1 MRKASII
8 KGLLTLFIAGVAS
21 SSFANSVLEEITI
34 IGDALAQKELAGS
47 GAVIES
53 EQLRLE
59 VATDINQILKT
70 VPGVYIREEEG
81 FGLRPNIGIR
91 GATAERS
98 ARILLLEDGVPIAPA
113 PYAAPAAYYFPTLA
127 RMSSVEVLKG
137 VSMLTHGPQSTGG
150 ALNLISTPLPT
161 ETGGSLRASLASFG
175 SSDTTVSYGI
185 AGNEL
190 SALVE
195 ATQRHSDGFKSLDGD
210 GSDTGFDIADYLVK
224 VGWMGDTQQLLL
236 KAQYSAET
244 SNETYTG
251 LSDRDFDAN
260 ANRRYGMT
268 ALDQMDNHH
277 ASMSLRHFWQ
287 ISDNVELSS
296 EWYRNDFARDWY
308 KLGNGATW
316 IDQANA
322 GDDFAAAILH
332 GDADVAGLY
341 YKHNNREYLAEGV
354 RLAISW
360 LTDQHT
366 IELSSR
372 WHDDRVDRWQPSDIY
387 DQVNGELIFQETVS
401 PSGSNNRLEGATAQ
415 ALALTDAW
423 QVNDRLRLDLALRRE
438 TVKSFSNRFS
448 DMARD
453 QLSDSRRNRTQ
464 VTLPG
469 VGAFYELTP
478 SIALL
483 AGIHKGFSP
492 LGAGAKPDEKPELSV
507 NWEMGVRYSGV
518 VDADVIVFR
527 SDFDNKA
534 EICSVASPC
543 SNGAEQGAFI
553 TGEAVI
559 QGVELSLS
567 GEYELGFASVPVS
580 LSFTKTDAEI
590 TSARGLSGVQNGDHL
605 AAVPKTMAAIRTG
618 LVFAT
623 GTEFLATAKFTD
635 ALCVKAGC
643 NRDNDALSQTD
654 SYWSVDLALHH
665 ELSDSLSGFVKLEN
679 ATDERAIV
687 SRQPDGARPNKPQSL
702 IAGFEWRF

>member
-1 MRKASII
+1 MRNTPITKV
-8 KGLLTLFIAGVAS
+8 LLALSLAGVCS
-21 SSFANSVLEEITI
+21 SSFAKSVLEEITI

-53 EQLRLE
+53 KQLRLE

-137 VSMLTHGPQSTGG
+137 VSMLSHGPQSTGG

-161 ETGGSLRASLASFG
+161 ETGGSLRASLGSFG

-224 VGWMGDTQQLLL
+224 LGWMGDTQQLLL
-236 KAQYSAET
+236 NAQYSAET

-251 LSDRDFDAN
+251 LSDRDFGAN
-260 ANRRYGMT
+260 ANRRYLMT

-277 ASMSLRHFWQ
+277 ASVSLRHFWQ

-316 IDQANA
+316 IDRANA
-322 GDDFAAAILH
+322 GDDLAAAILH

-354 RLAISW
+354 RLAMSW

-387 DQVNGELIFQETVS
+387 DQVNGELIFRETVS

-448 DMARD
+448 DVAGD
-453 QLSDSRRNRTQ
+453 ELIDSRRNRAQ

-469 VGAFYELTP
+469 IGAFYELTP

-507 NWEMGVRYSGV
+507 NWEMGFRYSGA

-543 SNGAEQGAFI
+543 SNGAEQGAFV

-567 GEYELGFASVPVS
+567 GEYEFGFASVPVAV
-580 LSFTKTDAEI
+580 SFTQTDAEI

>member
-1 MRKASII
+1 MRKVLIT

-161 ETGGSLRASLASFG
+161 ETGGSLRASLGSFG

-224 VGWMGDTQQLLL
+224 LGWMGDTQQLLF

-244 SNETYTG
+244 SNETYIG
-251 LSDRDFDAN
+251 LTDRDFAAN
-260 ANRRYGMT
+260 ANRRYRMT

-277 ASMSLRHFWQ
+277 ASLSLRHFWQ
-287 ISDNVELSS
+287 ISDSVELSS

-308 KLGNGATW
+308 KLANGAIW

-322 GDDFAAAILH
+322 GDDLAPAILH

-341 YKHNNREYLAEGV
+341 YKHNNREYLAEGA

-360 LTDQHT
+360 LTNQHT

-372 WHDDRVDRWQPSDIY
+372 WHEDRVDRWQPSDIY
-387 DQVNGELIFQETVS
+387 DQVNGELIFRETVS
-401 PSGSNNRLEGATAQ
+401 PSSSNNRLEGAAAQ

-438 TVKSFSNRFS
+438 TVRSFSHRFS
-448 DMARD
+448 DVARD
-453 QLSDSRRNRTQ
+453 ELSDSRRNRTQ

-507 NWEMGVRYSGV
+507 NWEMGLRYSGI

-543 SNGAEQGAFI
+543 SNGAEQGAFV

-559 QGVELSLS
+559 QGVELSLL

-580 LSFTKTDAEI
+580 LSFTQTDAEI

-618 LVFAT
+618 LVFAS

-643 NRDNDALSQTD
+643 NRDNDSLSQTD

>member
-567 GEYELGFASVPVS
+567 GEYELGFTSVPVS

>member
-354 RLAISW
+354 RFAISW

-580 LSFTKTDAEI
+580 LSFTRTDAEI

>member
-1 MRKASII
+1 MRKASIA

-161 ETGGSLRASLASFG
+161 ETGGSLRASLGSFG

-190 SALVE
+190 SAIVE

-224 VGWMGDTQQLLL
+224 VGWMGDTQQLLF
-236 KAQYSAET
+236 KAQYSSET

-251 LSDRDFDAN
+251 LSDRDFAAN
-260 ANRRYGMT
+260 ANRRYRMT

-277 ASMSLRHFWQ
+277 ASLSLRHFWQ
-287 ISDNVELSS
+287 ISDSVELSS

-322 GDDFAAAILH
+322 GDDLAAAILH

-354 RLAISW
+354 RLAMSW

-387 DQVNGELIFQETVS
+387 DQVNGELIFRESVS

-438 TVKSFSNRFS
+438 TVKSFSNRFA
-448 DMARD
+448 DVARD
-453 QLSDSRRNRTQ
+453 ELSDSRRNRTQ

-469 VGAFYELTP
+469 IGAFYELTP
-478 SIALL
+478 SIAML

-507 NWEMGVRYSGV
+507 NWEMGIRYSGV

-543 SNGAEQGAFI
+543 SNGAEQGAFV

-567 GEYELGFASVPVS
+567 GEYELGFASVPVA
-580 LSFTKTDAEI
+580 LSFTQTDAEI

-618 LVFAT
+618 FVFAT

>member
-8 KGLLTLFIAGVAS
+8 KGLLTLFIASVAS

-567 GEYELGFASVPVS
+567 GEYELGFASVPVAV
-580 LSFTKTDAEI
+580 SFTQTDAEI

>member
-1 MRKASII
+1 MRNASIT
-8 KGLLTLFIAGVAS
+8 KGLLTLFTAGVTS

-161 ETGGSLRASLASFG
+161 ETGGSLRASLGSFG
-175 SSDTTVSYGI
+175 SSDTTVSYGV

-224 VGWMGDTQQLLL
+224 VGWMGDNQQLLF

-251 LSDRDFDAN
+251 LSDRDFAAN
-260 ANRRYGMT
+260 ANRRYRMT

-277 ASMSLRHFWQ
+277 ASLSLRHFWQ
-287 ISDNVELSS
+287 ISDSVELSS

-322 GDDFAAAILH
+322 GDDFAASILH

-354 RLAISW
+354 RLAVSW

-372 WHDDRVDRWQPSDIY
+372 WHDDRVDRWQPSDVY
-387 DQVNGELIFQETVS
+387 DQVNGELIFRESVS

-448 DMARD
+448 DVARD
-453 QLSDSRRNRTQ
+453 ELTDSRGNRTQ

-469 VGAFYELTP
+469 IGAFYELTP

-543 SNGAEQGAFI
+543 SNGAEQGAFV

-567 GEYELGFASVPVS
+567 GEYELGFASVPVA
-580 LSFTKTDAEI
+580 LSFTQTDAEI
-590 TSARGLSGVQNGDHL
+590 TSARGLSGVRNGDHL

-643 NRDNDALSQTD
+643 NRDNNALSQTD

>member
-268 ALDQMDNHH
+268 AL
-277 ASMSLRHFWQ
+277 
-287 ISDNVELSS
+287 
-296 EWYRNDFARDWY
+296 
-308 KLGNGATW
+308 
-316 IDQANA
+316 
-322 GDDFAAAILH
+322 
-332 GDADVAGLY
+332 
-341 YKHNNREYLAEGV
+341 
-354 RLAISW
+354 
-360 LTDQHT
+360 
-366 IELSSR
+366 
-372 WHDDRVDRWQPSDIY
+372 
-387 DQVNGELIFQETVS
+387 
-401 PSGSNNRLEGATAQ
+401 
-415 ALALTDAW
+415 
-423 QVNDRLRLDLALRRE
+423 
-438 TVKSFSNRFS
+438 
-448 DMARD
+448 
-453 QLSDSRRNRTQ
+453 
-464 VTLPG
+464 
-469 VGAFYELTP
+469 
-478 SIALL
+478 
-483 AGIHKGFSP
+483 
-492 LGAGAKPDEKPELSV
+492 
-507 NWEMGVRYSGV
+507 
-518 VDADVIVFR
+518 
-527 SDFDNKA
+527 
-534 EICSVASPC
+534 
-543 SNGAEQGAFI
+543 
-553 TGEAVI
+553 
-559 QGVELSLS
+559 
-567 GEYELGFASVPVS
+567 
-580 LSFTKTDAEI
+580 
-590 TSARGLSGVQNGDHL
+590 
-605 AAVPKTMAAIRTG
+605 
-618 LVFAT
+618 
-623 GTEFLATAKFTD
+623 
-635 ALCVKAGC
+635 
-643 NRDNDALSQTD
+643 
-654 SYWSVDLALHH
+654 
-665 ELSDSLSGFVKLEN
+665 
-679 ATDERAIV
+679 
-687 SRQPDGARPNKPQSL
+687 
-702 IAGFEWRF
+702 

>member
-1 MRKASII
+1 MRKVLIT
-8 KGLLTLFIAGVAS
+8 KGLLTLVIAGVAS

-161 ETGGSLRASLASFG
+161 ETGGSLRASLGSFG

-224 VGWMGDTQQLLL
+224 LGWMGDTQQLLF

-244 SNETYTG
+244 SNETYIG
-251 LSDRDFDAN
+251 LTDRDFAAN
-260 ANRRYGMT
+260 ANRRYRMT

-277 ASMSLRHFWQ
+277 ASLSLRHFWQ
-287 ISDNVELSS
+287 ISDSVELSS

-308 KLGNGATW
+308 KLANGAIW

-322 GDDFAAAILH
+322 GDDLAAAILH

-341 YKHNNREYLAEGV
+341 YKHNNREYLAEGA

-360 LTDQHT
+360 LTGQHT

-387 DQVNGELIFQETVS
+387 DQVNGELIFRGTVS

-438 TVKSFSNRFS
+438 TVRSFSHRFS
-448 DMARD
+448 DVARD
-453 QLSDSRRNRTQ
+453 ELSDSRRNRTQ

-507 NWEMGVRYSGV
+507 NWEMGLRYSGI

-543 SNGAEQGAFI
+543 SNGAEQGAFV

-580 LSFTKTDAEI
+580 LSFTQTDAEI

-618 LVFAT
+618 LVFAS

-643 NRDNDALSQTD
+643 NRDNDSLSQTD

>member
-1 MRKASII
+1 MRKASIT
-8 KGLLTLFIAGVAS
+8 KALLTLSVAGIAS
-21 SSFANSVLEEITI
+21 SAFADSMLEEITI
-34 IGDALAQKELAGS
+34 IGDALAQQQLAGS

-59 VATDINQILKT
+59 IATDINQVLKT

-98 ARILLLEDGVPIAPA
+98 ARILLLEDGIPVAPA

-137 VSMLTHGPQSTGG
+137 VSMLAHGPQSTGG

-161 ETGGSLRASLASFG
+161 ETGGNLRASLGSFG
-175 SSDTTVSYGI
+175 SADTTVSYGMV
-185 AGNEL
+185 GTDL

-195 ATQRHSDGFKSLDGD
+195 ATQRHSDGFKSLDGA

-224 VGWMGDTQQLLL
+224 LGWMGDNQQLLF
-236 KAQYSAET
+236 KAQYSTET

-251 LSDRDFDAN
+251 LSDRDFAAN
-260 ANRRYGMT
+260 ADRRYRMT
-268 ALDQMDNHH
+268 ARDQMDNHH
-277 ASMSLRHFWQ
+277 ASLSLRHRWQ

-322 GDDFAAAILH
+322 GDDLAASILR
-332 GDADVAGLY
+332 GDADVAGLH

-354 RLAISW
+354 RLAVSW
-360 LTDQHT
+360 FTDQHT
-366 IELSSR
+366 LELSSR

-387 DQVNGELIFQETVS
+387 DQVNGELIFRESAS

-438 TVKSFSNRFS
+438 TVKSFSDRFS
-448 DMARD
+448 DVGRD
-453 QLSDSRRNRTQ
+453 ELSDERRNRTQ

-469 VGAFYELTP
+469 IGAFYELTP
-478 SIALL
+478 SVALL

-492 LGAGAKPDEKPELSV
+492 LGASAKSDEKPELSM
-507 NWEMGVRYSGV
+507 NWEMGLRYSGV

-543 SNGAEQGAFI
+543 SNGAEQGAFV

-567 GEYELGFASVPVS
+567 SEHDFGFASMP
-580 LSFTKTDAEI
+580 LAMTFTQTNAEI

-605 AAVPKTMAAIRTG
+605 AAVPRTIAAIRTG

-623 GTEFLATAKFTD
+623 GTEFLVIAKFTD

-654 SYWSVDLALHH
+654 SYWSVDLALHR

-679 ATDERAIV
+679 ATDKRAIV
-687 SRQPDGARPNKPQSL
+687 SRQPDGARPNKPQSV

>member
-438 TVKSFSNRFS
+438 MVKSFSNRFS

-590 TSARGLSGVQNGDHL
+590 TSARGLSGMQNGDHL

>member
-401 PSGSNNRLEGATAQ
+401 PSGSNNRLEGVTAQ

>member
-287 ISDNVELSS
+287 ISDNVELRS

>member
-8 KGLLTLFIAGVAS
+8 KGLLTLFIASVAS

>member
-1 MRKASII
+1 MRNTPITKV
-8 KGLLTLFIAGVAS
+8 LLALSLAGVCS
-21 SSFANSVLEEITI
+21 SSFAKSVLEEITI
-34 IGDALAQKELAGS
+34 IGDAPAQKELAGS

-53 EQLRLE
+53 KQLRLE

-70 VPGVYIREEEG
+70 VPGIYIREEEG

-137 VSMLTHGPQSTGG
+137 VSMLSHGPQSTGG

-161 ETGGSLRASLASFG
+161 ETGGSLRASLGSFG

-224 VGWMGDTQQLLL
+224 LGWMGDTQQLLF

-251 LSDRDFDAN
+251 LSDRDFGAN
-260 ANRRYGMT
+260 ANRRYLMT

-277 ASMSLRHFWQ
+277 ASVSLRHFWQ

-316 IDQANA
+316 IDRANA
-322 GDDFAAAILH
+322 GDDLAAAILH

-354 RLAISW
+354 RLAFSW

-372 WHDDRVDRWQPSDIY
+372 WHDDRVDRWQPSDVY
-387 DQVNGELIFQETVS
+387 DQVNGELIFRESVS
-401 PSGSNNRLEGATAQ
+401 PSGSNNRLEGATAN

-423 QVNDRLRLDLALRRE
+423 QVSDRLRLDLALRRE
-438 TVKSFSNRFS
+438 TVKSFSNRFA
-448 DMARD
+448 DAARD
-453 QLSDSRRNRTQ
+453 DLSDSRRNRTQ

-469 VGAFYELTP
+469 IGAFYELTP
-478 SIALL
+478 SIAVL

-543 SNGAEQGAFI
+543 SNGAEQGAFV

-567 GEYELGFASVPVS
+567 GEYELGLASVPVAV
-580 LSFTKTDAEI
+580 SFTQTDAEI
-590 TSARGLSGVQNGDHL
+590 TSARGLSGVQNGDYL

-623 GTEFLATAKFTD
+623 GTEVLATAKFTD
-635 ALCVKAGC
+635 ALCIKAGC

>member
-1 MRKASII
+1 MVKAQF
-8 KGLLTLFIAGVAS
+8 KQAVLTLSIMGFAAPALAS
-21 SSFANSVLEEITI
+21 SVLEEITI
-34 IGDALAQKELAGS
+34 IGDAVAQKELAGS
-47 GAVIES
+47 GTVVES
-53 EQLRLE
+53 EQLRIE

-137 VSMLTHGPQSTGG
+137 VSMLAHGPQTTGG

-161 ETGGSLRASLASFG
+161 DTGGSLRASLGSFG
-175 SSDTTVSYGI
+175 SSDTTLRYGVSDSEF
-185 AGNEL
+185 A
-190 SALVE
+190 ALIE
-195 ATQRHSDGFKSLDGD
+195 ATQRHSDGFKSLDGA

-224 VGWMGDTQQLLL
+224 FGWMGDNQQVLF

-251 LSDRDFDAN
+251 LSDRDFASN
-260 ANRRYGMT
+260 ANRRYRMS

-277 ASMSLRHFWQ
+277 ASLSLRHFWQ
-287 ISDNVELSS
+287 LSDSVELTS

-308 KLGNGATW
+308 KLGNGANW

-322 GDDFAAAILH
+322 GDDVAASILR
-332 GDADVAGLY
+332 GDVDVQGLY
-341 YKHNNREYLAEGV
+341 YKHNNREYLAEGARV
-354 RLAISW
+354 ALSW
-360 LTDQHT
+360 TTDRHT
-366 IELSSR
+366 IEVSSR
-372 WHDDRVDRWQPSDIY
+372 WHEDDVDRWQPSDIY
-387 DQVNGELIFQETVS
+387 DQVNGELVFRETIS
-401 PSGSNNRLEGATAQ
+401 PSGSNNRREGAKAQ

-438 TVKSFSNRFS
+438 TVKSFSDRFS
-448 DMARD
+448 DIARD
-453 QLSDSRRNRTQ
+453 ELSDSRRNRTQ

-469 VGAFYELTP
+469 IGAFYELSP

-507 NWEMGVRYSGV
+507 NLEMGFRYTGAI
-518 VDADVIVFR
+518 DADVIVFR

-543 SNGAEQGAFI
+543 SNGAEQGAFV

-559 QGVELSLS
+559 QGIELSLS
-567 GEYELGFASVPVS
+567 GEYDLGFASLPVAIS
-580 LSFTKTDAEI
+580 LTQTDAEI
-590 TSARGLSGVQNGDHL
+590 TSARGLSGVQNGDRL
-605 AAVPKTMAAIRTG
+605 AAVPETMAAVRAG
-618 LVFAT
+618 LIFAT
-623 GTEFLATAKFTD
+623 GTEVFATAKFTD

-643 NRDNDALSQTD
+643 NRDDSVFSATD
-654 SYWSVDLALHH
+654 SYWSLDLALHH
-665 ELSDSLSGFVKLEN
+665 ELSESLSSFVKLEN

-702 IAGFEWRF
+702 IAGFEWQF

>member
-1 MRKASII
+1 MRKASIT

-224 VGWMGDTQQLLL
+224 LGWMGDTQQLLL

-251 LSDRDFDAN
+251 LSDRDFEAN

-268 ALDQMDNHH
+268 ELDQMDNHH

-322 GDDFAAAILH
+322 GDDFAAAILR

-387 DQVNGELIFQETVS
+387 DQVNGELIFRETVS

-438 TVKSFSNRFS
+438 TVKSFSNRFL

-518 VDADVIVFR
+518 LDADVIVFR

-543 SNGAEQGAFI
+543 SNGAEQGAFV

-567 GEYELGFASVPVS
+567 GEYELGFASVPVA
-580 LSFTKTDAEI
+580 LSFTQTDAEI
-590 TSARGLSGVQNGDHL
+590 TSARGLSGVRNGDHL

-679 ATDERAIV
+679 GTDERAIV

>member
-1 MRKASII
+1 MRNTPITKV
-8 KGLLTLFIAGVAS
+8 LLALSLAGVCS
-21 SSFANSVLEEITI
+21 SSFAKSVLEEITI

-47 GAVIES
+47 GAVVES

-137 VSMLTHGPQSTGG
+137 VSMLSHGPQSTGG

-161 ETGGSLRASLASFG
+161 ETGGSLRASLGSFG

-224 VGWMGDTQQLLL
+224 LGWMGDTQQLLF

-251 LSDRDFDAN
+251 LSDRDFGAN
-260 ANRRYGMT
+260 ANRRYLMT

-277 ASMSLRHFWQ
+277 ASVSLRHFWQ

-316 IDQANA
+316 IDRANT
-322 GDDFAAAILH
+322 GDDLAAAILH

-354 RLAISW
+354 RLAMSW

-372 WHDDRVDRWQPSDIY
+372 WHDDRVDRWQPSDVY
-387 DQVNGELIFQETVS
+387 DQVNGELIFRETVS

-448 DMARD
+448 DVARD
-453 QLSDSRRNRTQ
+453 ELSDSRRNRTQ

-469 VGAFYELTP
+469 IGAFYELTP

-543 SNGAEQGAFI
+543 SNGAEQGAFV

-559 QGVELSLS
+559 QGVELTLS
-567 GEYELGFASVPVS
+567 GEYEFGFASVPVAV
-580 LSFTKTDAEI
+580 SFTQTDAEI

-623 GTEFLATAKFTD
+623 GTEVLATAKFTD

>member
-1 MRKASII
+1 MRKALIT

-127 RMSSVEVLKG
+127 RMSSIEVLKG

-161 ETGGSLRASLASFG
+161 ETGGSLRASLGSFG

-224 VGWMGDTQQLLL
+224 LGWMGDTQQLLF

-251 LSDRDFDAN
+251 LTDRDFAAN
-260 ANRRYGMT
+260 ANRRYRMT

-277 ASMSLRHFWQ
+277 ASLSLRHFWQ
-287 ISDNVELSS
+287 ISDSVELSS

-322 GDDFAAAILH
+322 GDDFAASILH

-341 YKHNNREYLAEGV
+341 YKHNNREYLAEGA

-360 LTDQHT
+360 LTGQHT

-387 DQVNGELIFQETVS
+387 DQVNGELIFRETVS

-415 ALALTDAW
+415 ALALTDTW

-438 TVKSFSNRFS
+438 TVRSFSHRFS
-448 DMARD
+448 DVARD
-453 QLSDSRRNRTQ
+453 ERSDSRRNRTQ

-518 VDADVIVFR
+518 FDADVIVFR

-543 SNGAEQGAFI
+543 SNGAEQGAFV

-580 LSFTKTDAEI
+580 LSFTQTDAEI
-590 TSARGLSGVQNGDHL
+590 TSARGLSGIQNGDHL

-643 NRDNDALSQTD
+643 NRDNDSLSQTD

-679 ATDERAIV
+679 ATNERAIV